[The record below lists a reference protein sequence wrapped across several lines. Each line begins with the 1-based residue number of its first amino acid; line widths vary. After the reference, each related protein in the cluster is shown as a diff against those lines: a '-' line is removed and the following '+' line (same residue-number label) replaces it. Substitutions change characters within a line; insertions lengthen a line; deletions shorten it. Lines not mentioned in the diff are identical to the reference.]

1 MGDLRKQRR
10 ILMEPIIR
18 NKNLWEEIKIF
29 RINLIKLITI
39 KTVNLQWLN
48 SIINNKL
55 KKEKLTKILT
65 SPSQ

>member
-65 SPSQ
+65 LPSQ